1 MTARLPCC
9 VPFCRR
15 TIGAEKGNS
24 EWICPK
30 HWRQVPR
37 EARASYA
44 LARRRALR
52 ILARKPIYR
61 EYWNLLPG
69 SPARLSA
76 VAMWRRV
83 DAAWDRCKRQA
94 IERAL
99 GGGFAL
105 PCEDRGYLPRR
116 HRLPEGAP

>member
-1 MTARLPCC
+1 MIVQADDRLPCC

-15 TIGAEKGNS
+15 TIGADKGYS

-30 HWRQVPR
+30 HWRVVPP
-37 EARASYA
+37 EARAAYA
-44 LARRRALR
+44 LARRRAR
-52 ILARKPIYR
+52 WIIARKPIYR
-61 EYWNLLPG
+61 EYWRLLPG

-83 DAAWDRCKRQA
+83 DTAWERCKRQA

-99 GGGFAL
+99 GGGEE
-105 PCEDRGYLPRR
+105 P
-116 HRLPEGAP
+116 